1 MGKQL
6 HEELELKLLKNIPNI
21 TNQKTLAQ
29 EIGYSVGKVNYIL
42 KGLISKGLVKSER
55 FINSKN
61 KIQYKYLL
69 TNKGLKEKIA
79 LTEKFI
85 ERKKKEYDELQADL
99 EKYKALKKVFKED
112 LI

>member
-42 KGLISKGLVKSER
+42 KGLISKG
-55 FINSKN
+55 
-61 KIQYKYLL
+61 
-69 TNKGLKEKIA
+69 
-79 LTEKFI
+79 
-85 ERKKKEYDELQADL
+85 
-99 EKYKALKKVFKED
+99 
-112 LI
+112 